1 MEFRAGLHEQPGVS
15 QNLFSQPFSLED
27 TPVSIRIQ
35 FRQASVKALQTRLQQ
50 AYQKDDVRLVRRIT
64 VLIDLLVHAVPVE
77 TLHQCWGVSPSTLYA
92 WRKAFLLQGLDSL
105 VYSHG
110 GGRPEK
116 LTPKQKKR
124 LSELLDAGPLV
135 VGFETACWN
144 SVIIRVLIWREFGV
158 LYNRHYVC
166 TLMRHLG
173 FSFQKA
179 RFVSDHLD
187 EAKRQAWLRDKWPAI
202 WRAAKRR
209 KGMILFEDE
218 ASFAQWGSLGY
229 TWSRRGRQPE
239 VPTSGK
245 RKGYKV
251 YGAIEY
257 FSGRL
262 FYQGIEGRFNSES
275 YQAFLQ
281 RIMNQTRK
289 HLFLIHDGARYHT
302 SQSTKQFFET
312 HCKRITAYPLPSYSP
327 DYNPIEYLWKKT
339 KQRGTHNKYFKEFES
354 LIMSVEEA
362 LAYFAMHADEVLCL
376 FGRYQEESGLDLQ
389 QAA

>member
-1 MEFRAGLHEQPGVS
+1 MS
-15 QNLFSQPFSLED
+15 QRVYLKPYFDPFNLEE

-35 FRQASVKALQTRLQQ
+35 LSQATVKALQTRLQH
-50 AYQKDDVRLVRRIT
+50 AYKKDDVRLVRRIT
-64 VLIDLLVHAVPVE
+64 VLIELLVDHVPVE
-77 TLHQCWGVSPSTLYA
+77 TLHERWGVSPSTLYE
-92 WRKAFLLQGLDSL
+92 WRKAFLLRGLDSL
-105 VYSHG
+105 VYRHG

-116 LTPKQKKR
+116 LTPTQKKR
-124 LSELLDAGPLV
+124 LVELLDAGPLV

-144 SVIIRVLIWREFGV
+144 SVLIRVLIWREFGV

-166 TLMRHLG
+166 TLLHNLG

-202 WRAAKRR
+202 LRAAKRR

-218 ASFAQWGSLGY
+218 ASFAQWGSLSY

-239 VPTSGK
+239 VATSGK

-281 RIMNQTRK
+281 MIMRQTRQ

-302 SQSTKQFFET
+302 SQATTHFFTT
-312 HCKRITAYPLPSYSP
+312 HRKRITAHPLPSYCP

-339 KQRGTHNKYFKEFES
+339 KQRGTHNQYFPEFS
-354 LIMSVEEA
+354 ALIGSVEEA
-362 LAYFAMHADEVLCL
+362 LAYFSTHADEVLCL